1 MKMSYYSVKWADD
14 HLSML
19 DQTLL
24 PGEEKYLRL
33 TDYRDVIEGIERLRV
48 RGAPAIGVAA
58 AYAVALAT
66 KQAGN
71 IIELLRALDEI
82 EKARPTAVNLRWA
95 VNRMRRVFDGK
106 EIDTPADLF
115 ESLLLEAHSI
125 YDDDVIMC
133 EQMGRH
139 GNELIADGAR
149 ILTHCNTGA
158 LATAGMGTALAP
170 IFTAHK
176 AGKKLTVYS
185 DETRPLLQG
194 ARLTTWELMKEGID
208 CRLLCDSAAAWLMSR
223 GGVDMVM
230 VGADRI
236 ARNGDVANKIGTLSV
251 ANNAARY
258 GIKFYVAAPSSTY
271 DPITPSGENIE
282 IEERDAD
289 ELTVI
294 GETRVAP
301 EDTEVFAPAFD
312 VTPADLIA
320 GVITEKGI
328 HRPDEL
334 VDVFA

>member
-1 MKMSYYSVKWADD
+1 MDMSYYSVRWKDD
-14 HLSML
+14 YLSML

-24 PGEEKYLRL
+24 PREEKYLRL
-33 TDYRDVIEGIERLRV
+33 TDYCDVIEAIRKLCV

-58 AYAVALAT
+58 AYAVVLASR
-66 KQAGN
+66 QAGN
-71 IIELLRALDEI
+71 IIDLLRALDEI
-82 EKARPTAVNLRWA
+82 ENARPTAVNLRWA
-95 VNRMRRVFDGK
+95 VDRMRRVFDGK
-106 EIDTPADLF
+106 EVHLPGDLF

-125 YDDDVIMC
+125 CDEDVIMC
-133 EQMGRH
+133 EQMGKH
-139 GNELIADGAR
+139 GNELIKNGTR

-158 LATAGMGTALAP
+158 LAAAGMGTALAP
-170 IFTAHK
+170 IFVAHK
-176 AGKKLTVYS
+176 AGKNLTVYS

-194 ARLTTWELMKEGID
+194 ARLTMWELMKEGLD

-223 GGVDMVM
+223 GGVDIII

-251 ANNAARY
+251 ANNARRY

-271 DPITPSGENIE
+271 DPMTPTGDNIE

-289 ELTVI
+289 ELTLI
-294 GETRVAP
+294 GKTRVAP
-301 EDTEVFAPAFD
+301 DGARVFAPAFD
-312 VTPADLIA
+312 VTPAELIA
-320 GVITEKGI
+320 GVVTEKGV